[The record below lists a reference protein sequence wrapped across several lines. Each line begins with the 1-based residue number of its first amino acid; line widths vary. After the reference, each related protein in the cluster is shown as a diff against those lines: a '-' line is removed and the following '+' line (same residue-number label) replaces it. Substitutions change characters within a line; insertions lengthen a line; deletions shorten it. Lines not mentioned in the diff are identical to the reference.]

1 MPVLKLKSMD
11 KEFQVFPLTVG
22 QGRTIGRKSANDIVI
37 DDMAVS
43 GFHAVIDPVASTF
56 VLRDLDSTNGT
67 FVNQKRITM
76 HHLRHR
82 DVILLGEHE
91 LHFDLAETATA
102 GHDSETRVI
111 DGSESSSRLGRKG
124 QGAAADGGR
133 GAGSRSGESG
143 TSFFQKL
150 WRSLFG

>member
-11 KEFQVFPLTVG
+11 KEIEVFPLTVG

-91 LHFDLAETATA
+91 LHFDLAEHATA
-102 GHDSETRVI
+102 GRDAENSARM
-111 DGSESSSRLGRKG
+111 GRKR
-124 QGAAADGGR
+124 QGTTADGDR
-133 GAGSRSGESG
+133 GAGTRSGESG
-143 TSFFQKL
+143 TCFFQKL